1 MNHLEL
7 HNQCTESV
15 TLVSNRFLDAY
26 MPKAN
31 GEFVKIYLY
40 LLRIMNDPNSELTLS
55 SIADTFD
62 CTENDVE
69 RALRYWDKKHVIQ
82 LTVNHQNTIT
92 GLTVLPLAPEPDCG
106 KTQAQPASE
115 ISSPSQTAQNDS
127 ASFTL
132 TADKVKE
139 LKQNEEI
146 VQLLFIAEQYL
157 GKTLSPTET
166 SRILYFYEH
175 LHFSVDLIEYLIE
188 YCVSKGS
195 KSIRYMEK
203 VALSWAESGISS
215 VDMAKQ
221 ETNTY
226 HKNYFTVLKAFG
238 ISGRTPVDSEIKFIN
253 RWLNEFGFTMDIIT
267 EACSRTVS
275 QTGKASF
282 QYTDGILNAWYKN
295 GVRSLSDV
303 RTQDQRYRENRD
315 KREKS
320 SSKPIAKA
328 TNKFNNFHQRDYN
341 FSDLERQL
349 LKK

>member
-1 MNHLEL
+1 MNTLKIQ
-7 HNQCTESV
+7 NQCTESV
-15 TLVSNRFLDAY
+15 TLVSNRFLDEY
-26 MPKAN
+26 MPNAN

-40 LLRIMNDPNSELTLS
+40 LLRKINSSDCDLTLS

-69 RALRYWDKKHVIQ
+69 RALRYWDKQQIIRLTFDQPDVIS
-82 LTVNHQNTIT
+82 
-92 GLTVLPLAPEPDCG
+92 GLTMLPLV
-106 KTQAQPASE
+106 SE
-115 ISSPSQTAQNDS
+115 IQTTPVPPALTKPKTNPSQI
-127 ASFTL
+127 TL

-166 SRILYFYEH
+166 SKILYFYEH
-175 LHFSVDLIEYLIE
+175 LNFSVDLIEYLIE

-203 VALSWAESGISS
+203 VALSWAESGIST
-215 VDMAKQ
+215 VDMAKK

-226 HKNYFTVLKAFG
+226 HKNYFSVLKAFG
-238 ISGRTPVDSEIKFIN
+238 ISGRAPIDMEIKFIN
-253 RWLNEFGFTMDIIT
+253 RWLNDFGFTMDIIM
-267 EACSRTVS
+267 EACSRTVT
-275 QTGKASF
+275 QTGKPSF
-282 QYTDGILNAWYKN
+282 QYADGILSAWYKN
-295 GVRSLSDV
+295 GVKSHADI
-303 RTQDQRYRENRD
+303 RTLDQRYRENKE

-320 SSKPIAKA
+320 VVKSTTK
-328 TNKFNNFHQRDYN
+328 TNNKFNNFHQRDYN